1 MSSGRHKDSRS
12 RVAASM
18 PMAPSKEHDT
28 PDHEMRADMI
38 GMLDNPRP
46 SGASSPDY
54 TQRRFTS
61 APKG

>member
-1 MSSGRHKDSRS
+1 
-12 RVAASM
+12 M